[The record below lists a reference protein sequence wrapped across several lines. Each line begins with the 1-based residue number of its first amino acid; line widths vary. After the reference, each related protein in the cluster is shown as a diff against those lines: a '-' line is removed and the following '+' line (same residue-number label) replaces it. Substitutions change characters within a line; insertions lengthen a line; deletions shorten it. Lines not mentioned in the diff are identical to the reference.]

1 MERDILQKLVQ
12 WKDSR
17 FRKPLILQG
26 VRQVG
31 KTWLLREFGARW
43 YEQVAYVNFEE
54 NPDLK
59 QVFSAT
65 REPERILN
73 TLRFTLGVV
82 IKEQSSLI
90 ILDEIQACPEAVT
103 SLKYFCEQAPGYHV
117 VCAGSLLGVYL
128 SQPTSFPVGKV
139 DILHMDPMTFSE
151 FLSACGE
158 DSLRE
163 YCESIQEFDP
173 VPEVL
178 FSRLY
183 DQLKAYFIIGG
194 MPEAVYRWATEKDI
208 ALIQSG
214 LSNILEMYERDFMKY
229 PDRREFP
236 KISLAWRSIPSQLAK
251 ENKKFVY
258 QLIKQG
264 ARAREYEDA
273 LQWLNAAGLV
283 KRVYRSSTPR
293 LPLTA
298 YDDLSAFKLYL
309 VDTGLLRKL
318 SLLSPA
324 AFGEGNRLFTEFKGA
339 LTENYILQA
348 LSHIYE
354 VPLRYWNDGR
364 SRAEVDFI
372 LQRDNDIFPVEV
384 KAGVQVASPSLN
396 TYGKLFADTTRLR
409 IRYSLKNLHLDGTVL
424 NIPLFLADQTDR
436 LIRIALERISR

>member
-139 DILHMDPMTFSE
+139 DILHMAPMTFSE

-163 YCESIQEFDP
+163 YCESIQELDP
-173 VPEVL
+173 VPDVL
-178 FSRLY
+178 FSRLH

-194 MPEAVYRWATEKDI
+194 MPEAVHRWATEKDI

-283 KRVYRSSTPR
+283 KRVYRSSAPR

-372 LQRDNDIFPVEV
+372 LQRDNDILPVEV

-436 LIRIALERISR
+436 LIRIALEQISR